1 MAGSYVESSESDDV
15 TDVLDFWAVLEVL
28 GVDVDGHELVELDFS
43 VLNVLLEVEGGV
55 DDLELDDVLLLV
67 LVLEWLRDVD
77 DNSPRELL
85 VSVGG
90 EVGDIGLGISFW
102 DLQ

>member
-1 MAGSYVESSESDDV
+1 M
-15 TDVLDFWAVLEVL
+15 
-28 GVDVDGHELVELDFS
+28 DGHKLVELDLS